1 MSRSPHPR
9 ALDLRIWAGK
19 LERNLLDHEEAQ
31 YIAMLLRRVADGE
44 SFDEVLGVK
53 RKAHRPSRN
62 TIQHYVEQVYGL
74 SQPLYDGRP
83 GMSVEAAI
91 ATVAEGVEVEF
102 ETVKQAYYSKAG
114 RAHIQAVKEALKN
127 PLA

>member
-1 MSRSPHPR
+1 MSKSPHPR

-19 LERNLLDHEEAQ
+19 LERNLLDPEESR
-31 YIAMLLRRVADGE
+31 YIATLLRRVAGGE

-53 RKAHRPSRN
+53 RVAHRPSRN

-74 SQPLYDGRP
+74 SQPLYDGKP

-91 ATVAEGVEVEF
+91 KEVAQRVKVDF

-114 RAHIQAVKEALKN
+114 RTHLRSIKEALKN